1 MCGPR
6 LGAPRPPARGQ
17 PAQVR
22 IRQPARCHRGRARR
36 RAAGAAGLRSLPPA
50 APAGGARVGGRA
62 GGRAVPGSRSRRV
75 LAGAEAAGCGD
86 RRCRRR
92 RLPGRSPGARPRLPG
107 GRERAGARRVAA
119 LVLARQADAHGR
131 RAARLVL
138 GQRRRQAQ
146 RRAHSRGLFLRPET
160 FPVDRRL

>member
-17 PAQVR
+17 PAQVLVW
-22 IRQPARCHRGRARR
+22 QPARRYCRRARR
-36 RAAGAAGLRSLPPA
+36 RAAAAAGLRSLRP
-50 APAGGARVGGRA
+50 APATGARVYGRA
-62 GGRAVPGSRSRRV
+62 WGRAVPRSRPRRV

-92 RLPGRSPGARPRLPG
+92 FLPGRSPDARPRLPG
-107 GRERAGARRVAA
+107 GRERDGERRVAA